1 MEIFRLPAESYR
13 ARMRKLTAAPL
24 IGLLLL
30 VVVRF
35 DATGANLPVEVLN
48 RTPLDTGD
56 FSLLIDMDGDT
67 IFLRGKFFPNTTAGE
82 RIIGNVLFGVSFQDK
97 DGSVLAE
104 STALVR
110 QHDLGLAY
118 WAPIGRVAPA
128 PGGVDVNALSKVVLT
143 VRELTMQEAGDRE
156 RRKQEQAAGV
166 ADAKRAQ
173 AARVAEAKRAQEREA
188 QRQAAIRAHA
198 WPEHIKTAAIERRV
212 LIGMTAEQA
221 TLAWGKPN
229 RVNRTVGRWGVH
241 EQWIYGS
248 TYLYF
253 DNDRLTSFQDSR

>member
-1 MEIFRLPAESYR
+1 
-13 ARMRKLTAAPL
+13 MRKLTAAPL

-35 DATGANLPVEVLN
+35 DATGANRPVEVLN

-82 RIIGNVLFGVSFQDK
+82 RIIGNVLLGVSFQDK

-110 QHDLGLAY
+110 QHDLGVAY
-118 WAPIGRVAPA
+118 WASIGRVAPA

-143 VRELTMQEAGDRE
+143 VRELTTQEAVDRE
-156 RRKQEQAAGV
+156 RRKQEQSAS
-166 ADAKRAQ
+166 
-173 AARVAEAKRAQEREA
+173 VAEAKRAQEREA

-229 RVNRTVGRWGVH
+229 RVNRTVGSWGVH

-253 DNDRLTSFQDSR
+253 DNDKLTSYQDSR